1 MKIFSYFPAFCHFK
15 KVRKEKYFFPNL
27 VLSYYF
33 KRSFLYIF
41 LRNNVL
47 ISNWRNDK
55 QATSPVAI
63 SRLFSSVMSHS

>member
-1 MKIFSYFPAFCHFK
+1 MKIFSRFLPFAISKRFGK
-15 KVRKEKYFFPNL
+15 KKFFFPNL

-55 QATSPVAI
+55 KATSPVAI

>member
-1 MKIFSYFPAFCHFK
+1 MKIFSHFPAFCHFK
-15 KVRKEKYFFPNL
+15 KVRKEKIFLSEPC
-27 VLSYYF
+27 LSYYF